1 VGVRVLTL
9 EALDKIMPDAGERC
23 ALFYPFLVRY
33 MPVYRIEGRL
43 RETAFLA
50 TIAEESG
57 ELQYT
62 REIWGPTPAQKTYEG
77 RVDLGN
83 TEPGDGRRF
92 KGRGLISITGRDNYR
107 KASQALGVD
116 YVTNPELMQYPEE
129 ATRTACWWWGAHG
142 LNELADVP
150 DFVAVTR
157 RVNGGLT
164 HFDRR
169 EAFYSRAMEVL
180 A

>member
-1 VGVRVLTL
+1 MLTL
-9 EALDKIMPDAGERC
+9 EQLSKIMPDAGERC
-23 ALFYPFLVRY
+23 ATFWPFLAKY
-33 MPVYRIEGRL
+33 MPLYGIEGKL

-77 RVDLGN
+77 RIDLGN

-107 KASQALGVD
+107 KASQALGID
-116 YVTNPELMQYPEE
+116 YVTNPEAMQYPEE
-129 ATRTACWWWGAHG
+129 ATRTACWWWQAHG
-142 LNELADVP
+142 LNDLADLP
-150 DFVAVTR
+150 DFRAVTR

-164 HFDRR
+164 HIDRR
-169 EAFYSRAMEVL
+169 EAFYERALEVL

>member
-1 VGVRVLTL
+1 MLTL
-9 EALDKIMPDAGERC
+9 TALAQIMPDAGDRV
-23 ALFYPFLVRY
+23 AAFWPYLAKY
-33 MPVYRIEGRL
+33 MPMYGINTKL

-62 REIWGPTPAQKTYEG
+62 REIWGPTPAQRTYEG
-77 RVDLGN
+77 RIDLGN
-83 TEPGDGRRF
+83 TEPGDGRRY

-107 KASQALGVD
+107 KASQALGID
-116 YVTNPELMQYPEE
+116 YVTNPELMQYPDD
-129 ATRTACWWWGAHG
+129 ATRTACWWWSAHG

-150 DFVAVTR
+150 DFKAVTK

-169 EAFYSRAMEVL
+169 EAFYERALEVL